1 MASNDPAREGEL
13 AARRDNS
20 PRLYKIEIVLKSLD
34 ATIEA
39 AKDLDVGSRNQAV
52 ESLTKFHESL
62 WFARSDL
69 IEIRKLLS
77 KGDTQPM
84 QQ

>member
-1 MASNDPAREGEL
+1 MAATKTRKA

-20 PRLYKIEIVLKSLD
+20 PRLYRIEIVLKSLD

-39 AKDLDVGSRNQAV
+39 AKELDVGSRNQAV
-52 ESLTKFHESL
+52 ELVTKLHDSL

-69 IEIRKLLS
+69 IEIRKLLQ
-77 KGDTQPM
+77 KGDAP
-84 QQ
+84 